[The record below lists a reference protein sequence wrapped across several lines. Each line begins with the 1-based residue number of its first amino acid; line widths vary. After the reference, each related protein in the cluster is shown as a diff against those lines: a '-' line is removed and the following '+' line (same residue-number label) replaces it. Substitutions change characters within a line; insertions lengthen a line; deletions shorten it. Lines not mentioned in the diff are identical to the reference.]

1 MLTQSTIPEAHGSE
15 VQASTVAGAS
25 QYWSTDHPE
34 YDAKSLAELASQQAN
49 QWLRPGDVVY
59 VSEVRRHVLTEG
71 DLNQAARAV
80 IGGAQ

>member
-15 VQASTVAGAS
+15 VQASAVAGAS
-25 QYWSTDHPE
+25 QYWSTAHPE
-34 YDAKSLAELASQQAN
+34 YDARSLPELAQQM

-59 VSEVRRHVLTEG
+59 VAEVRRHTLTEE

-80 IGGAQ
+80 IGGAA